1 MPRTSRPRLFALESG
16 RRRPRQWPRLS
27 VFALLTATAMLTA
40 LVVGGFLAWRVWPL
54 TDTSAGIIPQPPPG
68 AQSAAHTHTGGAALA
83 PLWDTAASHQRL
95 PVHAA
100 AALVVD
106 AGTGKVLWEAH
117 PHQKLP
123 IASLTK
129 MMTALIASYAKH
141 QTRPFPVTRAMLGVP
156 GYTVGLRVGQQVTV
170 RGLLAAALVASGNDA
185 ANALAVHRAGSVRAF
200 VKLMNAWAR
209 KFGLG
214 DTLYSNPSGIYDAG
228 NHSSAW
234 DMADLARRFMQR
246 SDLRAIV
253 RKRLYATGATTG
265 YVSRNRLLWTY
276 RGADGI
282 KTGSTT
288 AAGNCLA
295 AAATRHGRTLIAIE
309 LNARGDQ
316 FASAARLLDYGFRH
330 GGG

>member
-1 MPRTSRPRLFALESG
+1 MPRTSRPRLFAFESG
-16 RRRPRQWPRLS
+16 HRRPRQWPRVS
-27 VFALLTATAMLTA
+27 VFALLTVTAAATA

-54 TDTSAGIIPQPPPG
+54 TDTSAGVIPQPPPG
-68 AQSAAHTHTGGAALA
+68 APSTSHTHSGAGALP
-83 PLWDTAASHQRL
+83 PLWDTAASHRKL
-95 PVHAA
+95 PVHAS

-106 AGTGKVLWEAH
+106 AATGKVLWELH
-117 PHQKLP
+117 PHEKLP

-141 QTRPFPVTRAMLGVP
+141 PTRPFPVTRAMLGVP
-156 GYTVGLRVGQQVTV
+156 GYTVGLRAGQQVTV

-185 ANALAVHRAGSVRAF
+185 ANALAVHRAGSVHAF
-200 VKLMNAWAR
+200 VKLMNRWAR

-246 SDLRAIV
+246 AGLRAIV
-253 RKRLYATGATTG
+253 SKRLYATGQTTG

-295 AAATRHGRTLIAIE
+295 AAASRHGRTLIAVE
-309 LNARGDQ
+309 LHARGDQ
-316 FASAARLLDYGFRH
+316 FASAARLLSFGFRH
-330 GGG
+330 GG